1 MSPSKNIIAHDT
13 YVQTPEGIPRRR
25 VDALRIT
32 VKSTIEI
39 ASENVTIYGYHLL
52 FSPIDHARMS
62 GKTGSTQGARMVRI
76 PAMKDMN
83 ASENMNFI
91 DQKKSLATVQDLGQM
106 DCLC

>member
-1 MSPSKNIIAHDT
+1 MSPRKNIIAHDT

-25 VDALRIT
+25 VDALRSA

-39 ASENVTIYGYHLL
+39 ASENVTMYGYHLL

-62 GKTGSTQGARMVRI
+62 GKTGSTQGARIVRTH
-76 PAMKDMN
+76 AMNDTI
-83 ASENMNFI
+83 ASENIEFI
-91 DQKKSLATVQDLGQM
+91 DQKKSLVTLQGLGQM

>member
-1 MSPSKNIIAHDT
+1 MSPRKNIIAHDT

-25 VDALRIT
+25 VDALRSA

-39 ASENVTIYGYHLL
+39 ASENVTMYGYHLL

-76 PAMKDMN
+76 PAMKDMS
-83 ASENMNFI
+83 ASENIKFI
-91 DQKKSLATVQDLGQM
+91 NQKRH
-106 DCLC
+106 